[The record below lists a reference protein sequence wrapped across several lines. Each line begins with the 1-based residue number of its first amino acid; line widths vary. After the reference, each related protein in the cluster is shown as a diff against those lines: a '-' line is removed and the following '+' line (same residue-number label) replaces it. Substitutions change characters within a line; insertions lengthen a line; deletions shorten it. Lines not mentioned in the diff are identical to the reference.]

1 MVGSPNPKKR
11 RKTIEKTFKNG
22 GYHIKIDALK
32 CLLAYAD
39 QFQDDDVASA
49 MDDIVQRMK
58 DTTSVL
64 GAESVQRVI
73 DMLSHQQ
80 RGDKGGPLPAGQS
93 FGNTSMHSEMATET
107 IFLTSSDGR
116 IFEIDE
122 AIASQS
128 ELLAPFFDDERHI
141 LQRDGEKLFSNV
153 KGSILDL
160 VIEYGRAHVTNSAEK
175 DLKSW
180 DKRFMIYNLKDHYAL
195 LMAADYL
202 SFKGLVD
209 LCFQTI
215 ADAITACKSPSE
227 IRSKFEIFD
236 RGYTDKEQVDVCTMN
251 KWAFEEEDTYPPYSP
266 LSFDGVCF
274 RSDYIPDFMIEQIL
288 ARMPAKSIA
297 RCRCVSKAWAGIISR
312 PSFTAFFSSRRRTH
326 LLFGCTEF
334 PEKRTRS
341 GVFFLSS
348 PLPGT
353 LKDLDSTLQTK
364 LSLQT
369 KLAPQKGVIDETYT
383 SVNGLVFGKGEKI
396 LFHRWEQPVCE
407 IHNPSTGKSITL
419 PNLGLII
426 SRKVPS
432 MDRKLGMQCYFGYDP
447 ISKKFKVLSMITAD
461 NDGKIVRGDEISET
475 HRCLTVRA
483 GEDLSWRRIVCGIEH
498 FPIELKPEAILFDY
512 NGSLASFVLLGY
524 LVSFELW
531 VLEDRV
537 KQRWVNQ
544 FHVIPDLPRDFSGD
558 GLNFVGV
565 MYTNETVWLES
576 TALIGPITGMFFN
589 IDSNIVKEISSN
601 SYDELERRRLT
612 VYVGHTEYLRDPW
625 EDLEV
630 FVVLE
635 SSEGEGV
642 GGNIRFVQEGEECP
656 TTVDTNIYG
665 LKPGT
670 YNISVDDFVLKTFD
684 VDQNIPFTI
693 KNSQFNIPLTGK
705 KSVSIVTDGGRVV
718 SKGDIKLP
726 LLGRMDEMP

>member
-1 MVGSPNPKKR
+1 
-11 RKTIEKTFKNG
+11 
-22 GYHIKIDALK
+22 
-32 CLLAYAD
+32 
-39 QFQDDDVASA
+39 
-49 MDDIVQRMK
+49 
-58 DTTSVL
+58 
-64 GAESVQRVI
+64 
-73 DMLSHQQ
+73 
-80 RGDKGGPLPAGQS
+80 
-93 FGNTSMHSEMATET
+93 MATET

-236 RGYTDKEQVDVCTMN
+236 SGYTDKEQVDVCTMN

-498 FPIELKPEAILFDY
+498 FPIELKPVCIAGHIFYPAASRSDAQISMVIDFDL
-512 NGSLASFVLLGY
+512 NAEELL
-524 LVSFELW
+524 
-531 VLEDRV
+531 
-537 KQRWVNQ
+537 
-544 FHVIPDLPRDFSGD
+544 
-558 GLNFVGV
+558 
-565 MYTNETVWLES
+565 
-576 TALIGPITGMFFN
+576 
-589 IDSNIVKEISSN
+589 
-601 SYDELERRRLT
+601 
-612 VYVGHTEYLRDPW
+612 
-625 EDLEV
+625 
-630 FVVLE
+630 
-635 SSEGEGV
+635 
-642 GGNIRFVQEGEECP
+642 
-656 TTVDTNIYG
+656 
-665 LKPGT
+665 
-670 YNISVDDFVLKTFD
+670 
-684 VDQNIPFTI
+684 
-693 KNSQFNIPLTGK
+693 
-705 KSVSIVTDGGRVV
+705 
-718 SKGDIKLP
+718 
-726 LLGRMDEMP
+726 